1 MIRKLQFLALFL
13 LLFCAADDDA
23 LAAGRRVALV
33 IGNSAYSYVD
43 RLDNPAN
50 DAADI
55 AAKLKQ
61 LGFEVI
67 LRTDADKLSM
77 ESAISDF
84 AELLRG
90 AEAGLFFYAGHG
102 IQVNDQN
109 YLIPTSAELK
119 SNVALEWR
127 LIPFG
132 MILTTMANEGAGT
145 NIIILD
151 ACRNNPFVGRFRT
164 VTRAASISAGLAK
177 VQAGNGTLIS
187 FSTAPNSVAVDGTG
201 RNSPFSE
208 ALIRHISKPGEE
220 IGRAH
225 V

>member
-1 MIRKLQFLALFL
+1 MIRKLQFLAFFL
-13 LLFCAADDDA
+13 LLLCAAGDNA

-33 IGNSAYSYVD
+33 IGNSAYSYIS
-43 RLDNPAN
+43 RLANPAN
-50 DAADI
+50 DAADVS
-55 AAKLKQ
+55 AKLKQ

-67 LRTDADKLSM
+67 VQTDADKLSM

-90 AEAGLFFYAGHG
+90 AEAGFFFFAGHG

-127 LIPFG
+127 LIPLG
-132 MILTTMANEGAGT
+132 RILSTMASEGAGT

-151 ACRNNPFVGRFRT
+151 ACRNNPF
-164 VTRAASISAGLAK
+164 AG
-177 VQAGNGTLIS
+177 
-187 FSTAPNSVAVDGTG
+187 
-201 RNSPFSE
+201 
-208 ALIRHISKPGEE
+208 
-220 IGRAH
+220 
-225 V
+225 